1 MPLRASSSR
10 TPEASAP
17 RRVAWLWNM
26 MNVPLRWPR
35 ITTRRLMALVALV
48 ALAFGAEM
56 ARRRGEAYAEKAA
69 LHAKQERQCRDLAD
83 FQDDYVARL
92 KRLADWE
99 EAECAKADYQ
109 QNPEWSPGSLRKT
122 ATMYVEEAK
131 YTREHVDWYVQAD
144 YAARLKRLADW
155 EEAERAKAD
164 YQRNL
169 KWTPESLRKTATMY
183 VEEAKYTREHVDFYE
198 KLKAKYQHA
207 ARYPWLPVQPDPPMP
222 SRNP

>member
-10 TPEASAP
+10 SPEASAP
-17 RRVAWLWNM
+17 RGVAWLWNM

-48 ALAFGAEM
+48 ALAFGAELT
-56 ARRRGEAYAEKAA
+56 RRRGEAYAEKAA
-69 LHAKQERQCRDLAD
+69 LHAKKERQCRDLVD
-83 FQDDYVARL
+83 FQDDYV
-92 KRLADWE
+92 
-99 EAECAKADYQ
+99 
-109 QNPEWSPGSLRKT
+109 
-122 ATMYVEEAK
+122 
-131 YTREHVDWYVQAD
+131 
-144 YAARLKRLADW
+144 ARLKRLADW

-164 YQRNL
+164 YQRNPE
-169 KWTPESLRKTATMY
+169 WTPESLRKTATMY

-222 SRNP
+222 SRNR